1 MHSPLDLKGLTGF
14 LILYT
19 MKILFTADVH
29 VKLGQKNVPVDWA
42 RNRFK
47 MFCEQFAEMQADADL
62 VIVGGD
68 VFDRLPTMDEVELYF
83 DFVESFT
90 KPTLIYPGNHEML
103 KKDTTFLSNLKKST
117 NRLNSLVTV
126 IDDYYS
132 DGVVDIIPYNKLKDY
147 EKNGYNFTGR
157 ILCTHVRGEIPP
169 HVKPE
174 VDLDIF
180 NSWNTVLAGDLHSY
194 ENSQRNILYPGSP
207 YTTSFHRSRVD
218 TGAII
223 LDADTLSH
231 EWRKFALPQL
241 LKKTIGAEEASTAT
255 GTAFDHTIYEVQ
267 GDMQELGELQDSEL
281 IASKVLKRDTDSAL
295 MLEPEMSLDAEVKEY
310 LTYILELPE
319 PTVDK
324 VLQEMQN
331 HAEKLN

>member
-1 MHSPLDLKGLTGF
+1 
-14 LILYT
+14 

-29 VKLGQKNVPVDWA
+29 IKLGQKNVPVDWA
-42 RNRFK
+42 RNRFRL
-47 MFCEQFAEMQADADL
+47 FCEQFSEMQHSADL

-68 VFDRLPTMDEVELYF
+68 IFDRLPTMDEVELYF
-83 DFVESFT
+83 DFVESFH

-103 KKDTTFLSNLKKST
+103 KKDSTFLSNLKKST
-117 NRLNSLVTV
+117 NRLNPLVSLV
-126 IDDYYS
+126 DDYYENV
-132 DGVVDIIPYNKLKDY
+132 GFNLDIIPYNKLKDY
-147 EKNGYNFTGR
+147 EKHGRNFSGR

-180 NSWNTVLAGDLHSY
+180 NRWDIVLAGDLHSY

-223 LDADTLSH
+223 LDADNLSH
-231 EWRKFALPQL
+231 EWRKFNLPQL
-241 LKKTIGAEEASTAT
+241 IKKTITAEEASTAANAT
-255 GTAFDHTIYEVQ
+255 DFDHTIYEVQ
-267 GDMQELGELQDSEL
+267 GDMQELGDLQDSEL
-281 IASKVLKRDTDSAL
+281 IATKVLKRDTDSAL
-295 MLEPEMSLDAEVKEY
+295 MLEPEMTLDAEVREY
-310 LTYILELPE
+310 VTYILELPE

-324 VLQEMQN
+324 VLKEMQN
-331 HAEKLN
+331 HAEKFT

>member
-1 MHSPLDLKGLTGF
+1 
-14 LILYT
+14 

-29 VKLGQKNVPVDWA
+29 IKLGQKNVPLDWA
-42 RNRFK
+42 KNRFK
-47 MFCEQFAEMQADADL
+47 MFVEQFGEMQSSADL

-103 KKDTTFLSNLKKST
+103 KKDTTFLTHLKKST
-117 NRLNSLVTV
+117 HRLNPLVSV
-126 IDDYYS
+126 VDDYYENC
-132 DGVVDIIPYNKLKDY
+132 GFGIDIIPYNKLKDY
-147 EKNGYNFTGR
+147 EKHGRAFVGR

-174 VDLDIF
+174 LDLALFDR
-180 NSWNTVLAGDLHSY
+180 WNVVLAGDLHSY

-218 TGAII
+218 TGAIL
-223 LDADTLSH
+223 LDADSLEHTWL
-231 EWRKFALPQL
+231 KFNLPQL
-241 LKKTIGAEEASTAT
+241 IKRTITADET
-255 GTAFDHTIYEVQ
+255 PVATDFDHTVYEVQ
-267 GDMQELGELQDSEL
+267 GDMQELGELADSEL
-281 IASKVLKRDTDSAL
+281 IASKVIKRDSDSAL
-295 MLEPEMSLDAEVKEY
+295 MLEPEMSLDQEVREY

-324 VLQEMQN
+324 VLKEMQN
-331 HAEKLN
+331 HAEKLT

>member
-1 MHSPLDLKGLTGF
+1 
-14 LILYT
+14 

-29 VKLGQKNVPVDWA
+29 IKLGQKNVPVPWA
-42 RNRFK
+42 KNRFQL
-47 MFCEQFAEMQADADL
+47 FVEQFAEMQKSADL
-62 VIVGGD
+62 VVIGGD

-83 DFVESFT
+83 DLVVSFT

-103 KKDTTFLSNLKKST
+103 KKDTTFLTFLKKST
-117 NRLNSLVTV
+117 QRMNPLVTLV
-126 IDDYYS
+126 DDYWEN
-132 DGVVDIIPYNKLKDY
+132 DVVDIIPYNKLKEY
-147 EKNGYNFTGR
+147 EKNPRVFSNK

-180 NSWNTVLAGDLHSY
+180 KQWDVVLAGDLHSY

-207 YTTSFHRSRVD
+207 YTTSFHRSPVT

-223 LDADTLSH
+223 LDTDTLGH

-241 LKKTIGAEEASTAT
+241 LKKTITAEEASTSANAT
-255 GTAFDHTIYEVQ
+255 EFDHTIYEVQ
-267 GDMQELGELQDSEL
+267 GDMQELGDLQDSEL
-281 IASKVLKRDTDSAL
+281 IASKLIKRDTDSAL
-295 MLEPEMSLDAEVKEY
+295 MLDPEMTLDQEVKEY

-331 HAEKLN
+331 HADKLN

>member
-1 MHSPLDLKGLTGF
+1 
-14 LILYT
+14 

-29 VKLGQKNVPVDWA
+29 IKLGQKNVPVPWA
-42 RNRFK
+42 KNRFQL
-47 MFCEQFAEMQADADL
+47 FVEQFAEMQKSADL
-62 VIVGGD
+62 VIIGGD

-83 DFVESFT
+83 DLVVSFT

-103 KKDTTFLSNLKKST
+103 KKDTTFLTFLKKST
-117 NRLNSLVTV
+117 QRMNPLVTLV
-126 IDDYYS
+126 DDYLEN
-132 DGVVDIIPYNKLKDY
+132 DVVDIIPYNKLKDY
-147 EKNGYNFTGR
+147 EKNPRTFSNK

-180 NSWNTVLAGDLHSY
+180 SQWQTVLAGDLHSY

-207 YTTSFHRSRVD
+207 YTTSFHRSSVE
-218 TGAII
+218 TGAIL
-223 LDADTLSH
+223 LDSATHSH
-231 EWRKFALPQL
+231 EWLKFQLPQL
-241 LKKTIGAEEASTAT
+241 IKKTISADETPVPT
-255 GTAFDHTIYEVQ
+255 DFDHTIYEVQ
-267 GDMQELGELQDSEL
+267 GDMQELGDLEDSEL
-281 IASKVLKRDTDSAL
+281 IASKVIKRDTDSAL
-295 MLEPEMSLDAEVKEY
+295 MLDPEMSLNEEVKEY

-331 HAEKLN
+331 HADKLN

>member
-1 MHSPLDLKGLTGF
+1 
-14 LILYT
+14 

-29 VKLGQKNVPVDWA
+29 IKLGQKNVPLDWA

-47 MFCEQFAEMQADADL
+47 MFCEQFGEMQDSADL
-62 VIVGGD
+62 VIIGGD

-117 NRLNSLVTV
+117 HRLNSLVTV
-126 IDDYYS
+126 IDDFYS
-132 DGVVDIIPYNKLKDY
+132 TGAVDIIPYNKLKEF
-147 EKNGYNFTGR
+147 EKNPEHFSEKLRLHGR
-157 ILCTHVRGEIPP
+157 ILCTHVRAEIPP

-180 NSWNTVLAGDLHSY
+180 NRWDVVLAGDLHSY
-194 ENSQRNILYPGSP
+194 ENSQRNIIYPGSP
-207 YTTSFHRSRVD
+207 YTTSFHRARVD
-218 TGAII
+218 TGAVI
-223 LDADTLSH
+223 LDTNTLGH
-231 EWRKFALPQL
+231 EWRKFNLPQL

-255 GTAFDHTIYEVQ
+255 GTTFDHTIYEVQ

-281 IASKVLKRDTDSAL
+281 IASKVIKRDTDSAL
-295 MLEPEMSLDAEVKEY
+295 MLDPEMSLDAEVKEY

-319 PTVDK
+319 PTIDK

>member
-1 MHSPLDLKGLTGF
+1 
-14 LILYT
+14 

-29 VKLGQKNVPVDWA
+29 IKLGQKNVPLDWA
-42 RNRFK
+42 KNRFQ
-47 MFCEQFAEMQADADL
+47 MFVEQFGEMQKSADL
-62 VIVGGD
+62 VIIGGD

-103 KKDTTFLSNLKKST
+103 KKDTTFLTHLKKST
-117 NRLNSLVTV
+117 HRLNPLASVV
-126 IDDYYS
+126 DDYYENC
-132 DGVVDIIPYNKLKDY
+132 GFGVDIIPYNKLKDF
-147 EKNGYNFTGR
+147 EKHGCGLNGK

-174 VDLDIF
+174 LDLDLF
-180 NSWNTVLAGDLHSY
+180 SRWNVVLAGDLHSY

-218 TGAII
+218 TGAIL
-223 LDADTLSH
+223 LDADSLEH
-231 EWRKFALPQL
+231 RWLKFNLPQL
-241 LKKTIGAEEASTAT
+241 IKRTITADETPVSTD
-255 GTAFDHTIYEVQ
+255 FDHTVYEVQ
-267 GDMQELGELQDSEL
+267 GDMQELGELADSEL
-281 IASKVLKRDTDSAL
+281 IASKVIKRDSDSAL
-295 MLEPEMSLDAEVKEY
+295 LLEPEMSLDAEVREY

-324 VLQEMQN
+324 VLKEMQN
-331 HAEKLN
+331 HAEKLS

>member
-1 MHSPLDLKGLTGF
+1 
-14 LILYT
+14 

-29 VKLGQKNVPVDWA
+29 IKLGQKNVPVEWS
-42 RNRFK
+42 RNRFRL
-47 MFCEQFAEMQADADL
+47 FCEQFSEMQNQADL

-83 DFVESFT
+83 DFVESFH

-103 KKDTTFLSNLKKST
+103 KKDSTFLSNLKKST
-117 NRLNSLVTV
+117 HRLNPLVTMV
-126 IDDYYS
+126 DEYYENI
-132 DGVVDIIPYNKLKDY
+132 GFNLDIIPYNKLKDF
-147 EKNGYNFTGR
+147 EKHGHKFEGK

-180 NSWNTVLAGDLHSY
+180 NRWQIVLAGDLHSY

-218 TGAII
+218 TGAIL
-223 LDADTLSH
+223 LDVSSLEHTWL
-231 EWRKFALPQL
+231 KFNLPQL
-241 LKKTIGAEEASTAT
+241 IKRTISVDETPVPT
-255 GTAFDHTIYEVQ
+255 DFDHTIYEVQ
-267 GDMQELGELQDSEL
+267 GDMQELGELADSEL
-281 IASKVLKRDTDSAL
+281 IATKVLKRDTDSAL
-295 MLEPEMSLDAEVKEY
+295 MLDPEMSLDQEVREY
-310 LTYILELPE
+310 VTYILELPE

-324 VLQEMQN
+324 VLKEMQN
-331 HAEKLN
+331 HADKIN

>member
-1 MHSPLDLKGLTGF
+1 
-14 LILYT
+14 

-29 VKLGQKNVPVDWA
+29 IKLGQKNVPVEWS
-42 RNRFK
+42 RNRFHL
-47 MFCEQFAEMQADADL
+47 FCEQFSEMQKLADL
-62 VIVGGD
+62 VVVGGD

-83 DFVESFT
+83 DFVESFH

-103 KKDTTFLSNLKKST
+103 KKDSTFLTNLKKST
-117 NRLNSLVTV
+117 HRLNPLVSM
-126 IDDYYS
+126 IDDYHENVGF
-132 DGVVDIIPYNKLKDY
+132 DMDIIPYNKLKDF
-147 EKNGYNFTGR
+147 EKHGHEFGGR

-180 NSWNTVLAGDLHSY
+180 NRWQVVLAGDLHSY

-218 TGAII
+218 TGAIL
-223 LDADTLSH
+223 LDASSLEHTWL
-231 EWRKFALPQL
+231 KFNLPQL
-241 LKKTIGAEEASTAT
+241 IKRTISVDETPVPT
-255 GTAFDHTIYEVQ
+255 DFDHTIYEVQ
-267 GDMQELGELQDSEL
+267 GDMQELGELADSEL

-295 MLEPEMSLDAEVKEY
+295 MLDSEMTLTQEVREY
-310 LTYILELPE
+310 ITYILELPE

-324 VLQEMQN
+324 VLTEMQN
-331 HAEKLN
+331 HAEKFT